1 MVPSAPGV
9 PGMKGI
15 AVAPPP
21 PPPQDMW
28 VTMRVGFWSHWWLED
43 HPIDVIDGLGGG
55 FKSFFKMFYVHPYF
69 GKWSNLRIIFFK
81 WVESWK
87 CLGCDWCWHVQSFW
101 TFFSLRWMDIRV
113 MFSNTTQDDLQSSY
127 RGCTFLYMNV
137 ADEVSSGN
145 YLLMLTYPKLLL
157 RDDHLS
163 GWPMPWTKGLL
174 VYVRWAWK
182 WRRHRYITM
191 KGEILSK

>member
-1 MVPSAPGV
+1 
-9 PGMKGI
+9 
-15 AVAPPP
+15 
-21 PPPQDMW
+21 
-28 VTMRVGFWSHWWLED
+28 
-43 HPIDVIDGLGGG
+43 
-55 FKSFFKMFYVHPYF
+55 
-69 GKWSNLRIIFFK
+69 
-81 WVESWK
+81 
-87 CLGCDWCWHVQSFW
+87 
-101 TFFSLRWMDIRV
+101 

-174 VYVRWAWK
+174 VYVR
-182 WRRHRYITM
+182 
-191 KGEILSK
+191 